1 MEGSIF
7 PKPEVAAQLKKYVE
21 VRLHTDLESRSAE
34 RFQEYKL
41 RLTNSATNPIYVI
54 VDPDQP
60 EKVIG
65 RFDGA
70 DITGGAKFK
79 EFLEKNAK

>member
-21 VRLHTDLESRSAE
+21 VRLHTDLETPEAA

-41 RLTNSATNPIYVI
+41 RLTRSAANPIYVV
-54 VDPDQP
+54 VDPEEP
-60 EKVIG
+60 EKVLD

-70 DITGGAKFK
+70 DLTKGVRFA